1 MFDKLTQKV
10 SDALRFVAG
19 KSTITEK
26 NIDDA
31 VDTIKMALLE
41 ADVNLRVVRR
51 FVNST
56 IEEAKGEKVL
66 RAVDPGQQFV
76 KIVHD
81 KLVSFLGETG
91 PEGAAAQ
98 GLKLRGPDVIS
109 TVLMLGLQGSGK
121 TTSSAKLALR
131 LKKEGRKPLLVACDL
146 VRPAAM
152 EQLAVLAGQIGVP
165 VHKEDGATDSVK
177 VYRNAMTWAKQNLID
192 TVIIDTTG
200 RLQIDEPMMQEL
212 SRLKDDAQPDEMLLV
227 ADAMTGQSAVDIAKT
242 FDEKIGL
249 TGVIL
254 TKFDSDTRGGAA
266 LSLKTITGKPLKFV
280 GTGEKPEDFEPFHPD
295 RIAGR
300 ILGMG
305 DVVSLVEKAQEV
317 IDQKEALEL
326 QKKMEKE
333 NFTLEDWLDQLRAV
347 KKMGSLQSMLEMIPG
362 MQGQISE
369 DDIDKADLKRQEV
382 ILSSMT
388 RKERANHLIIGPT
401 RRSRI
406 ARGSG
411 TSVAEVARLIKK
423 FEKMRGMMKKMAK
436 MGRNPAAM
444 QQMMGGMR

>member
-1 MFDKLTQKV
+1 MFEKLTGKIT
-10 SDALRFVAG
+10 DAMRFVSG
-19 KSTITEK
+19 KSSITEK
-26 NIDDA
+26 NIEDA
-31 VDTIKMALLE
+31 VEAIKMALLE

-66 RAVDPGQQFV
+66 RSVDPGQQFI
-76 KIVHD
+76 KIVND
-81 KLVSFLGETG
+81 KLTSFLGDAD
-91 PEGAAAQ
+91 PASRA
-98 GLKLRGPDVIS
+98 LKLRGPDVIS

-121 TTSSAKLALR
+121 TTNSAKLALR

-152 EQLAVLAGQIGVP
+152 EQLAVLGNQIGIP
-165 VHKEDGATDSVK
+165 VHKEDGAKDSIK
-177 VYRNAMTWAKQNLID
+177 VYQNAVSWAKKNMID

-200 RLQIDEPMMQEL
+200 RMQIDEPMMQEL
-212 SRLKDDAQPDEMLLV
+212 SRLKDAAKPDEMLLV
-227 ADAMTGQSAVDIAKT
+227 ADAMTGQAAADIAKT

-249 TGVIL
+249 TGVVL
-254 TKFDSDTRGGAA
+254 SKFDSDTRGGAA
-266 LSLKTITGKPLKFV
+266 LSLKTVTGKPLKFI

-326 QKKMEKE
+326 RKKMEKE
-333 NFTLEDWLDQLRAV
+333 SFTLDDWLSQIRAI
-347 KKMGSLQSMLEMIPG
+347 KKMGSLQKMLEMIPG
-362 MQGQISE
+362 MQGQINE
-369 DDIDKADLKRQEV
+369 EDIDKAELKQQEA

-388 RKERANHLIIGPT
+388 LKERANHLIIGPP

-436 MGRNPAAM
+436 GARGG
-444 QQMMGGMR
+444 MGGIPNMQGMFPQ